1 MDINQFIRI
10 FKKNLLLLIAI
21 PLLLAIIVFY
31 LTRNQAKVYESE
43 SIIYTGIT
51 TGYSIESMTQQAT
64 DYLGTS
70 AQFDNLINIINS
82 RQTISESAIML
93 LAQDLCL
100 ERANPQYISKENF
113 DNLQRLVPKEV
124 KDLVVKY
131 GKAGIEREKEEQ
143 IRTLEKEIKN
153 LEKEMQ
159 KKKAIAGQT
168 YEYTPQ
174 SVSSGVDKTVGNSN
188 NQPVER
194 RIHVVKTGE
203 TLLTISNQYGISLS
217 KLRELNNLSSS
228 TLFAGQQIILSEQYA
243 SNNTIS
249 NQNKTVN
256 LYDDTEFD
264 ENEYLNIDT
273 VTASSYVVRVESGR
287 KVYEKDPIIP
297 PGVLESDYYKTV
309 ENLTNFYNSSD
320 TNFVY
325 GLLHYGQS
333 PHYSISSLKS
343 SLQIYRI
350 NTSDLVR
357 LVYTSDDPGICQQT
371 LKIISNVFVKNY
383 RLLRIN
389 QTNSVVEYFQ
399 RQVDSADRVL
409 KNAEDRLLKFNK
421 KNNIINY
428 QEQTK
433 YIASQ
438 KEDLDL
444 YYQNQ
449 QVRMAESSAAL
460 RELETKLTRKDSI
473 YLKSDIINQKRKEL
487 AELHEK
493 IIINELSVENDIRIK
508 NEITKLQ
515 RETERIENE
524 IKLYVD
530 QLYLYG
536 HSTQGITISNIL
548 NEWLVNALLYEQAK
562 ASLVVLTQRKMDFV
576 RTYQRFAPLGA
587 MLKRIE
593 REIQVSEQ
601 SYLALLNSLNM
612 AKMRQQNLSMS
623 TNIRIVDPPFFPI
636 SAKASKAKFLVLVAF
651 LIGFFLVAFVIIILE
666 YFDSSLKTPERV
678 AKKIGVNKIGGA
690 YPYINSEDEQQQL
703 ALVTNR
709 LIDLT
714 IQNLKMNLKGN
725 SLYPAQKP
733 YFVLFF
739 SMTDEVGKTLIM
751 NKVADKLRIQ
761 GEKVFTL
768 NFKDDGESEN
778 DNNTSYIY
786 SIGDEFSS
794 LSNLQELI
802 NNRSLRMENYPYD
815 YIFLEIPSIL
825 YHAYPIELLQ
835 ETDASIMIV
844 KASETWSKADIH
856 AFDMIKEIVNTEPIV
871 VLNEAEDY
879 ALQEIVSGVKV
890 HRSDSF
896 WAKARRVVSYP
907 GRIRIQVKE
916 N

>member
-1 MDINQFIRI
+1 MDINQFIRV

-21 PLLLAIIVFY
+21 PILLAIIVFY
-31 LTRNQAKVYESE
+31 FTRNQPKVYESE

-82 RQTISESAIML
+82 RQTIVESAIML

-100 ERANPQYISKENF
+100 ERANPQYISKANF
-113 DNLQRLVPKEV
+113 EQLQIFVPKEV

-143 IRTLEKEIKN
+143 IRNLEKEIKN

-159 KKKAIAGQT
+159 KKRAIAGQT
-168 YEYTPQ
+168 YNYVPQ
-174 SVSSGVDKTVGNSN
+174 SVSGGLDKTVGTSSYVQ
-188 NQPVER
+188 QPAER
-194 RIHVVKTGE
+194 RIHIVKQGE
-203 TLLTISNQYGISLS
+203 TLLTISDKYGISLN
-217 KLRELNNLSSS
+217 KLRELNNLTTS
-228 TLFAGQQIILSEQYA
+228 TLTVGQQIILSEQYTA
-243 SNNTIS
+243 SNNT
-249 NQNKTVN
+249 NYNKTVN
-256 LYDDTEFD
+256 LYDDAELEETEYQKPD
-264 ENEYLNIDT
+264 S
-273 VTASSYVVRVESGR
+273 VTYIVKVEAGR
-287 KVYEKDPIIP
+287 KIYEKDPIIP

-309 ENLTNFYNSSD
+309 ENITNYYNSSD
-320 TNFVY
+320 TNFIY

-333 PHYSISSLKS
+333 PHYSINALKS

-357 LVYTSDDPGICQQT
+357 LIYTSDDPGICQQT

-383 RLLRIN
+383 RLLRVN

-399 RQVDSADRVL
+399 RQVDSADHVL
-409 KNAEDRLLKFNK
+409 KKAEDRLLMFNK

-473 YLKSDIINQKRKEL
+473 YLKSDLINQKRKEL
-487 AELHEK
+487 ADVHEK
-493 IIINELSVENDIRIK
+493 IIINELSIENDVRIK
-508 NEITKLQ
+508 NEIAKL
-515 RETERIENE
+515 RGEVDRLENE

-536 HSTQGITISNIL
+536 HSTQGISISNLL
-548 NEWLVNALLYEQAK
+548 NEWLTNALLYEQAK

-601 SYLALLNSLNM
+601 SYLSLLNSLNM
-612 AKMRQQNLSMS
+612 AKMRQQNLNMS

-636 SAKASKAKFLVLVAF
+636 SAKASKAKFLVLAAF
-651 LIGFFLVAFVIIILE
+651 LIGFFLVAFVIIVLE
-666 YFDSSLKTPERV
+666 YFDSSMKTPERV
-678 AKKIGVNKIGGA
+678 AKKVGVDKVGGA
-690 YPYINSEDEQQQL
+690 YPNINSEDEEQQL
-703 ALVTNR
+703 ALVSNR
-709 LIDLT
+709 MIDLI
-714 IQNLKMNLKGN
+714 IQNLKMSLKGN

-739 SMTDEVGKTLIM
+739 SMTDQVGKTLIM
-751 NKVADKLRIQ
+751 NKVADRLRTQ

-768 NFKDDGESEN
+768 NSEN
-778 DNNTSYIY
+778 NDENESDYNRSYTY
-786 SIGDEFSS
+786 SIGAEFSS

-802 NNRSLRMENYPYD
+802 NNRSLRMDNYLYD

-825 YHAYPIELLQ
+825 YHSYPIELLQ
-835 ETDASIMIV
+835 ETDSSIMV
-844 KASETWSKADIH
+844 LKASDNWSKADIH
-856 AFDMIKEIVNTEPIV
+856 GFEMIKEILNTEPIV
-871 VLNEAEDY
+871 VLNGVEDY
-879 ALQEIVSGVKV
+879 ALRELVSNVKV
-890 HRSDSF
+890 HHSDSF
-896 WAKARRVVSYP
+896 WAKTKRVVTYP
-907 GRIRIQVKE
+907 SRIKIQVKE